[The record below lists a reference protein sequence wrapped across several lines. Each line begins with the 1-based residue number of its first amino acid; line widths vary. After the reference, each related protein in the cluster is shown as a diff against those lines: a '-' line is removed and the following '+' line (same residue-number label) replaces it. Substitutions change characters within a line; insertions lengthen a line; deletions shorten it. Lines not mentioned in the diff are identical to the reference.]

1 MAEKDIALK
10 RWLKNKE
17 RFADFFNGV
26 VFDGEQVIKPE
37 ELELD
42 NCEYNII
49 AEDKDGKKRT
59 VQRYRDIV
67 MCWQGRYDLAILAIE
82 NQTNVSYAM
91 PARAMMYD
99 ALSYDE
105 QMRKIHEEKKIARGI
120 KGDYIST
127 FGREDRLYPVI
138 SIVFYYGEKPWE
150 DNKDLFDMFHI
161 RADERFRETL
171 GKYVTNYKVNIVNG
185 SDAAYHKKFNTDLQ
199 MVLGMLQYR
208 KQKRELVKYMD
219 DHRDFFENVDRETI
233 DAINYMMG
241 FEEVQEFVKDS
252 EEGECINMCQ
262 AFKELMEDAR
272 NEGLAEGLAE
282 GMAEGITKGITQKQK
297 VTIKN
302 MLVRGFSIEDI
313 CAIAECSVE
322 EVEKLRLECQ

>member
-26 VFDGEQVIKPE
+26 VFNGEQVIKPE
-37 ELELD
+37 ELEL
-42 NCEYNII
+42 
-49 AEDKDGKKRT
+49 ADGEADILLDEKNSEK
-59 VQRYRDIV
+59 VAKNRYRDII
-67 MCWQGRYDLAILAIE
+67 MRWKGQFDLMILAIE
-82 NQTNVSYAM
+82 NQTKMSHVM
-91 PARAMMYD
+91 PVRVMLYD

-105 QMRKIHEEKKIARGI
+105 QLKNLHEKKKQRHNM
-120 KGDYIST
+120 KGDYLST
-127 FGREDRLYPVI
+127 FTRKDRLYPVI
-138 SIVFYYGEKPWE
+138 SVVFYYGKRTW
-150 DNKDLFDMFHI
+150 NTHRDLFDMFAGTDAGLKVI
-161 RADERFRETL
+161 LD
-171 GKYVTNYKVNIVNG
+171 KYVSNYKINIV
-185 SDAAYHKKFNTDLQ
+185 DATNITHIEKFKTDLQ

-208 KQKRELVKYMD
+208 ENKTELLKYMD
-219 DHRDFFENVDRETI
+219 DHRDFFESVDRETI

-272 NEGLAEGLAE
+272 MEGLTEGL
-282 GMAEGITKGITQKQK
+282 TQKQRI
-297 VTIKN
+297 TIKN